1 MVSNNHGLTKFHV
14 VWAYPPS
21 LSYNLWFCVCCM
33 FVTDHIWY
41 EGGCPRAFGRL
52 ETWLRGGRAK
62 HGVYRVA
69 VVMVAM
75 ARTCT
80 CNCQLR
86 CGSACRRQENVA
98 FCFKPLEGCNF
109 RSD

>member
-1 MVSNNHGLTKFHV
+1 MS
-14 VWAYPPS
+14 
-21 LSYNLWFCVCCM
+21 
-33 FVTDHIWY
+33 VTDHIWY

-52 ETWLRGGRAK
+52 ETWQQGYRTK
-62 HGVYRVA
+62 HGVYVVA

-80 CNCQLR
+80 CNCQLSQ
-86 CGSACRRQENVA
+86 GAVLLSPRRRNYGA
-98 FCFKPLEGCNF
+98 FGFKCLEGCNF

>member
-1 MVSNNHGLTKFHV
+1 MPFIYIIISGIVFV
-14 VWAYPPS
+14 C
-21 LSYNLWFCVCCM
+21 LS
-33 FVTDHIWY
+33 VTDHIWY

-52 ETWLRGGRAK
+52 ETWLRGGKAK
-62 HGVYRVA
+62 HGVYAVA

-86 CGSACRRQENVA
+86 CGSAFLDVCVL
-98 FCFKPLEGCNF
+98 F
-109 RSD
+109 